1 MANADEEVL
10 ESLNGEQEARLV
22 LIVSRLPDR
31 LQHVVVWQE
40 GETRVEL
47 LRSYE
52 GSPDDPW
59 PPSPPLQ
66 QLHVERQAGAR
77 VALEVGMAGRNH
89 WSQSIEPLGDRLALR
104 FDSACRLQSP
114 PQRLGHTWRCADI
127 LGQPQR
133 HSPHA
138 LVWRLAGGEL
148 IVTTE
153 LGDGVVVPGHC
164 DERAGMLRIEPAAEE
179 TASPT
184 ATPAGRVAP
193 RTVRWRFEVAWRGSG
208 TLAAS

>member
-1 MANADEEVL
+1 MTSADEEVL
-10 ESLNGEQEARLV
+10 ESPSGNQAARLV

-47 LRSYE
+47 LRSLE

-66 QLHVERQAGAR
+66 QLHVERQAGVR

-89 WSQSIEPLGDRLALR
+89 WSQSIESLGDRPALR

-114 PQRLGHTWRCADI
+114 PLRLGHSWRCADR
-127 LGQPQR
+127 LGPPQR
-133 HSPHA
+133 PSPHA
-138 LVWRLAGGEL
+138 LVWPLAGGEL

-153 LGDGVVVPGHC
+153 LGDRVVVPGHC
-164 DERAGMLRIEPAAEE
+164 DVQAGTLRIEPAAEE
-179 TASPT
+179 TALPA
-184 ATPAGRVAP
+184 ATTAGRVAP
-193 RTVRWRFEVAWRGSG
+193 RTVRWRFEVAWRGGGS
-208 TLAAS
+208 LASS